1 MSKCLRFLF
10 ILFLGTL
17 YAQDSTPIVS
27 FELTRDNYYENQIKK
42 LKESI
47 NKNNEL
53 ELFDSISNFAFQY
66 KDWETSIEYLEK
78 LIKTNPTSMRYFLLG
93 GAAGFRALEV
103 SVFSSLKYINIMKP
117 AFEKALELEPNNS
130 LFMRAQVDV
139 LISLPS
145 ILGGNIEKAKE
156 IAKQIKLINP
166 LEGLLAEGFIYE
178 KLKNYKS
185 AKLTYSIF
193 FDLLKQN
200 KEICSKS
207 FLNYLKNNRRDLA
220 YDLGKIAAEYSL
232 GIKWGQCALSDFLNT
247 YKLSDTVPLAWVY
260 YQIARLSKIEGN
272 EIKMKENID
281 KALSFKAD
289 YPILENLLNKLL

>member
-1 MSKCLRFLF
+1 MYNFFRFLF

-17 YAQDSTPIVS
+17 HAQDSTPIVS
-27 FELTRDNYYENQIKK
+27 FEFTKDNYYEKQIKE

-47 NKNNEL
+47 NKNNVL
-53 ELFDSISNFAFQY
+53 ESFDSIANFAFKY

-78 LIKTNPTSMRYFLLG
+78 AIKISPTSIRYFLLG

-145 ILGGNIEKAKE
+145 ILGGNVEKAKK
-156 IAKQIKLINP
+156 IAKQIKFINP

-193 FDLLKQN
+193 FELLKQN
-200 KEICSKS
+200 EEICSKS
-207 FLNYLKNNRRDLA
+207 FLNYLKNNRRELA

-232 GIKWGQCALSDFLNT
+232 SIKWGQCALSYFLNT

-289 YPILENLLNKLL
+289 YPIIENLLNKLL